1 MLDLNNLSRYHENNR
16 IEAKRAAGGLPSSLW
31 ESYSA
36 FANTQGG
43 IILLGVEERA
53 DKSLCAVDLPDPE
66 KLVKE
71 FWDTINNRQKV
82 SVSILTSKHVQIVES
97 DGHRIILIDVPRANR
112 SDKPVYIGSDP
123 FVGSYRR
130 NGEGDYHCTKDEV
143 RNMMR
148 DQSNISQDLKVLEQ
162 LGIDAFD
169 YESVRRYRIRLQNT
183 RPEHVWENLDDVE
196 FLMKIA
202 CISRA
207 EDGTLH
213 PTAGG
218 ILMFGY
224 EHEII
229 KEYSYF
235 FLDYQEHES
244 DDTRW
249 TDRIVSNIGDWSG
262 NLFDFYTR
270 VYGRLSQGV
279 KTPFKLERDTRQDD
293 TPVHKAIREALVNAL
308 IHSNYYDRRGLVIHR
323 YTDRII
329 IANPGGLRVSVDDA
343 IIGGLSDPRNIT
355 LIKMFN
361 LINIGD
367 RAGSGIPN
375 IFDVWQNEGWERPVL
390 TELFNPDRTILTL
403 VMMAEK
409 SETIIENNRVNDRVN
424 DRVTIRINKSQKKI
438 LELMMVNSHITAKM
452 LSAEI
457 GISERN
463 IRTNITKLRKAGLVE
478 RIGADKSGGWI
489 VKKG

>member
-1 MLDLNNLSRYHENNR
+1 MFNLNELSQYRENNR
-16 IEAKRAAGGLPSSLW
+16 IEAKRATGGLPGSLW
-31 ESYSA
+31 ETYSA

-43 IILLGVEERA
+43 IILLGVEEQA
-53 DKSLCAVDLPDPE
+53 DKSLHAVDLPDPE
-66 KLVKE
+66 KLIKE
-71 FWDTINNRQKV
+71 FWDIINNRQKV
-82 SVSILTSKHVQIVES
+82 SVSILTNKHVQIIES
-97 DGHRIILIDVPRANR
+97 DGHRIVVIDVPRANR
-112 SDKPVYIGSDP
+112 TDKPVYIGSDP
-123 FVGSYRR
+123 FAGAYRR

-148 DQSNISQDLKVLEQ
+148 DQSNMSQDLKVLEQ
-162 LGIDAFD
+162 LGLDAFD

-196 FLMKIA
+196 FLLKLA
-202 CISRA
+202 CIGRA
-207 EDGTLH
+207 EDGMLH

-224 EHEII
+224 EYEII
-229 KEYSYF
+229 KEFSNF
-235 FLDYQEHES
+235 FLDYQEHET

-249 TDRIVSNIGDWSG
+249 TDRIVSNLGDWSG
-262 NLFDFYTR
+262 NLYDFYTR

-293 TPVHKAIREALVNAL
+293 TPVHKAVREALVNSL
-308 IHSNYYDRRGLVIHR
+308 IHANYYDRRGLVIHR
-323 YTDRII
+323 YPDKII

-375 IFDVWQNEGWERPVL
+375 IYDVWQSEGWERPVL
-390 TELFNPDRTILTL
+390 TEQFNPDRTILSLVLSQAKNKKVAIKNSDKEKLAISDAQKQKIINYLTDNKVCKTKTL
-403 VMMAEK
+403 
-409 SETIIENNRVNDRVN
+409 SELLGVTQARIRVLL
-424 DRVTIRINKSQKKI
+424 SQLI
-438 LELMMVNSHITAKM
+438 ADGYV
-452 LSAEI
+452 
-457 GISERN
+457 ISEGEN
-463 IRTNITKLRKAGLVE
+463 KNRTYRL
-478 RIGADKSGGWI
+478 KS
-489 VKKG
+489 